1 MKETIEFIAI
11 VSLSAIFCSLAFI
24 FAVEGMKRAIDRFE
38 KYLARRAFKKIRAS
52 NLTQEQVDSIIESS
66 AVEGLPRLVE
76 VDKYGYA
83 LVRYTHC
90 QVLVN
95 TNGGFIYIA
104 D

>member
-1 MKETIEFIAI
+1 MKDTAILILGSVSIAAAF
-11 VSLSAIFCSLAFI
+11 SFAFI
-24 FAVEGMKRAIDRFE
+24 LAVESMKRAIGWAE
-38 KYLARRAFKKIRAS
+38 KHLARRAFKKIRAS
-52 NLTQEQVDSIIESS
+52 NLTQAQVDSIIESA

-95 TNGGFIYIA
+95 KNGGFIYIA